1 MLNYRYL
8 QMKGADF
15 LLQCSEVHGI
25 GSSSQQINRWAR
37 LVYIAHGT
45 AERFL
50 YHVARGFWIALYNAD
65 FELWI
70 VYCARNVNCKV

>member
-15 LLQCSEVHGI
+15 LLQCSEVH

-50 YHVARGFWIALYNAD
+50 YHVAWGFWIALYNAD
-65 FELWI
+65 FEFWI
-70 VYCARNVNCKV
+70 VCCARNVNCKV